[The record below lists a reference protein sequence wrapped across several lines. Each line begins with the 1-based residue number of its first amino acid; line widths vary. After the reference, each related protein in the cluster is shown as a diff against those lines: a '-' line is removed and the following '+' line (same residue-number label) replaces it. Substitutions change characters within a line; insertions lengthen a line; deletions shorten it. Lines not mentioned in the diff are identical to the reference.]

1 MATKSTAVPSTIR
14 HMITKRARLMV
25 LSIASVTAAAMLST
39 SSEAAPSTVARLVQF
54 PLHLVSSHSE
64 LSSDWLSEI
73 NYYREGSG
81 LAPVTDNSSWDA
93 GILNHLT
100 YLENSPS
107 GYFVGA
113 YQSLHTE
120 NPESPYYTTSGA
132 YEGLRSDLL
141 EDAPDQSPV
150 QDIDGWLGAPFHA
163 LAILNP
169 ALQQVAFASQD
180 GDAGLDVSSGAFSF
194 TAPSSAVFFPG
205 SGTTT
210 NISQYSGDESPDPLE
225 TCGWTNQSV
234 GLPLIAM
241 LPSAPPSNVSA
252 SITSATGEKYS
263 SSDGNLCIVDA
274 SDYISS
280 DPVYGP
286 TGLSYLQRYNA
297 VILIPNAALNSGE
310 FTASLSLDGAESLS
324 WSFTV
329 NAPLQITGLGGVNV
343 HSVTLYKDA
352 SNNIP
357 FEFFGGAGR
366 PYTWTVVSGVLPH
379 GVQLSPSG
387 YLTGSPTATS
397 CLNCI
402 VTITATDSK
411 GNVSSPFN
419 IGINEV
425 EVPTI
430 ATHSVRQAKLGHP
443 FSMQLIASSWGE
455 GVIIWALSSGSLPP
469 GLSLSSKGLITGTP
483 KRIGQY
489 SFDVKIT
496 DGLGKT
502 GNPVELTLKVAR

>member
-1 MATKSTAVPSTIR
+1 
-14 HMITKRARLMV
+14 
-25 LSIASVTAAAMLST
+25 MLST
-39 SSEAAPSTVARLVQF
+39 NAIAASSPNGRTLQPPTQSVGSHSDSSSE
-54 PLHLVSSHSE
+54 
-64 LSSDWLSEI
+64 WLAEI
-73 NYYREGSG
+73 NFYREASG
-81 LAPVTDNSSWDA
+81 LAPVSDNPAWDA
-93 GILNHLT
+93 GILDHLT
-100 YLENSPS
+100 YIEDTPS
-107 GYFVGA
+107 SYFVGA

-120 NPESPYYTTSGA
+120 NPASPYYTAAGA
-132 YEGLRSDLL
+132 YEGLRSDLTFPW
-141 EDAPDQSPV
+141 DTNDTPV
-150 QDIDGWLGAPFHA
+150 GEIDGWFTAPFHA
-163 LAILNP
+163 LTILNP
-169 ALQQVAFASQD
+169 ALKEVGFASQD
-180 GDAGLDVSSGAFSF
+180 GYAGLDVGSGATSFS
-194 TAPSSAVFFPG
+194 APSSPVLFPG
-205 SGTTT
+205 SGSTV
-210 NISQYSGDESPDPLE
+210 NLSEFGGESPDPLE
-225 TCGWTNQSV
+225 TCGWTNESV
-234 GLPLIAM
+234 GLPIIAM
-241 LPSAPPSNVSA
+241 LPSVPSSNILA
-252 SITSATGEKYS
+252 SVTNTAGTQYL
-263 SSDGNLCIVDA
+263 SSDGSLCIVDA
-274 SDYISS
+274 SDYVTT
-280 DPVYGP
+280 DTVYGP
-286 TGLSYLQRYNA
+286 AGYSALQTYNA
-297 VILIPNAALNSGE
+297 VILIPNEELSSGNY
-310 FTASLSLDGAESLS
+310 TASFSLGGAASLS

-329 NAPLQITGLGGVNV
+329 KAPLQITGLGGVNV

-357 FEFFGGAGR
+357 FEFFGGAGG

-430 ATHSVRQAKLGHP
+430 ATRSVPQAKLGHP

-469 GLSLSSKGLITGTP
+469 GLSLSTKGLITGTP

-496 DGLGKT
+496 DGLGRT
-502 GNPVELTLKVAR
+502 GIPVGLTLKVAR